1 MTTSG
6 GKLRS
11 ILVTGSG
18 SGIGAAICRR
28 LAAQGTGILLHALHN
43 QRGCEEVAAEL
54 REKGAETDIMLGDLS
69 KPEVGG
75 ALVRRA
81 VERFGGLDVLV
92 ANAGFPDR
100 APYGKLT
107 REAFDNVHGVVAG
120 GLFEMA
126 TAALE
131 PLKASKAGRVVT
143 VSTHNAHIFRTDY
156 PFYPASACAKS
167 GLEALTRALALQ
179 LAPHNVIVN
188 CVVPGLIEKQAGTE
202 QFLSEDEWASFAQ
215 KVPLGRIGMPDEVA
229 SVVEFLCSPGASYV
243 TGQLIHINGGFI

>member
-1 MTTSG
+1 MVSKDS
-6 GKLRS
+6 KLKS
-11 ILVTGSG
+11 ILVTGAG

-28 LAAQGTGILLHALHN
+28 LARPGTGILLHALSN

-54 REKGAETDIMLGDLS
+54 REKGAETEIMLGDLS

-75 ALVRRA
+75 ALVRRT

-92 ANAGFPDR
+92 ANAGFPNR
-100 APYGKLT
+100 KPFGELT
-107 REAFDNVHGVVAG
+107 REDFDYVHGVVAG

-131 PLKASKAGRVVT
+131 PLKASTDGRVVT
-143 VSTHNAHIFRTDY
+143 ISTHNAHIFRTDY
-156 PFYPASACAKS
+156 PFYPASASTKA
-167 GLEALTRALALQ
+167 GLEALTRALAIQ

-202 QFLSEDEWASFAQ
+202 QFLSPEEWAEFAK
-215 KVPLGRIGMPDEVA
+215 KVPLGRIGEQDEVA

-243 TGQLIHINGGFI
+243 TGQVIHVNGGFI

>member
-1 MTTSG
+1 MER
-6 GKLRS
+6 KLRS

-28 LAAQGTGILLHALHN
+28 LAGPGTGILLHALSN
-43 QRGCEEVAAEL
+43 RAGCERIADEL

-69 KPEVGG
+69 RPETGG
-75 ALVRRA
+75 ALVRHA

-100 APYGKLT
+100 RPFGELT
-107 REAFDNVHGVVAG
+107 REKFDYVNNVVAG

-131 PLKASKAGRVVT
+131 PLKASPAGRVVT
-143 VSTHNAHIFRTDY
+143 ISTHNAHIFRTDY

-167 GLEALTRALALQ
+167 GLEALTRALAVQ
-179 LAPHNVIVN
+179 LAPHSVVVN
-188 CVVPGLIEKQAGTE
+188 CVVPGLIAKEAGTE
-202 QFLSEDEWASFAQ
+202 QFLSPEEWRGFAV
-215 KVPLGRIGMPDEVA
+215 KVPLGRIGQPDEVA
-229 SVVEFLCSPGASYV
+229 SVVAFLCSEGASYV
-243 TGQLIHINGGFI
+243 TGQIIHVNGGFI

>member
-1 MTTSG
+1 MGSER
-6 GKLRS
+6 KLRS

-28 LAAQGTGILLHALHN
+28 LAAPGTGILLHALSN
-43 QRGCEEVAAEL
+43 RTGCERVAAEL

-69 KPEVGG
+69 RPATGG
-75 ALVRRA
+75 ELVRRA

-100 APYGKLT
+100 RPFGEVSRKD
-107 REAFDNVHGVVAG
+107 FDYVHGVVAG

-131 PLKASKAGRVVT
+131 PLKASSAGRVVT
-143 VSTHNAHIFRTDY
+143 ISTHNAHVFRTDY

-167 GLEALTRALALQ
+167 GLEALTRTLAIQ
-179 LAPHNVIVN
+179 LAPHNVLVN
-188 CVVPGLIEKQAGTE
+188 CVVPGLIEKQADTE
-202 QFLSEDEWASFAQ
+202 QFLSADEWRDFAA
-215 KVPLGRIGMPDEVA
+215 KVPLNRIGKPDEVA
-229 SVVEFLCSPGASYV
+229 TVVEFLCSPGASYV
-243 TGQLIHINGGFI
+243 TGQVIHVNGGLI